1 MAPALPLSEQRGM
14 RRKGCHL
21 SQTPE
26 KGETDLS
33 LSNEKMPKPLLMRI
47 GAFFSPLFLK
57 KNRAP
62 FRSLGLWGERKII
75 SRAGEKRERGRR
87 RREGQF
93 LPFLLLLFLRPG
105 VYSTTGTDCSVRVHL
120 KATPQFPT
128 LLLSEKS
135 HHHASSRSNHLPLS
149 LSFLLPLR
157 KLKQR

>member
-1 MAPALPLSEQRGM
+1 MSLCSDLRLRSVAFGTCASSLSEQRGM

-62 FRSLGLWGERKII
+62 FRSLGLLGER
-75 SRAGEKRERGRR
+75 ER
-87 RREGQF
+87 
-93 LPFLLLLFLRPG
+93 
-105 VYSTTGTDCSVRVHL
+105 
-120 KATPQFPT
+120 
-128 LLLSEKS
+128 
-135 HHHASSRSNHLPLS
+135 
-149 LSFLLPLR
+149 
-157 KLKQR
+157 